1 MIAAAS
7 AAEAGSVTRARGST
21 CREGPV
27 RHVIGESDP
36 GTGGGQLRHVLG
48 HFCSGITIVTALHE
62 EQPVGFA
69 CQSFQSLSLEP
80 PLVSFSPSR
89 SSTTWPRIRSAGRF
103 AINVL
108 AGDQEMLCRA
118 FAVSG
123 GEKFQG
129 IRWHVSSGG
138 SPILDGVLAWI
149 DCTVADVFNGGD
161 HEIVVGQVLGLA
173 ARDAEP
179 LLFFQGG
186 YRQLS
191 AR

>member
-1 MIAAAS
+1 
-7 AAEAGSVTRARGST
+7 
-21 CREGPV
+21 
-27 RHVIGESDP
+27 
-36 GTGGGQLRHVLG
+36 VLG